1 MQITPRK
8 TAKERLCQVI
18 LSKFTM
24 KCKNWLQRLWG
35 SIEKTTSEVFS
46 SNKCASYNL
55 HPLFCLLGSR
65 LLSTSS
71 LLADVHVRNNN
82 IGYYFRLLGG
92 PRVLHV
98 VQICRSLLV
107 EVWNLGYYFCLSGGP
122 RAGPGWLGGLLPRC
136 GPDCG
141 ISQSVLATCC
151 KLLHMFC
158 MMFYLVAF
166 SEVWTQLWC

>member
-1 MQITPRK
+1 MCG
-8 TAKERLCQVI
+8 E
-18 LSKFTM
+18 
-24 KCKNWLQRLWG
+24 WL
-35 SIEKTTSEVFS
+35 
-46 SNKCASYNL
+46 NASYNL
-55 HPLFCLLGSR
+55 HPLFCLLGSE

-122 RAGPGWLGGLLPRC
+122 RVGPGWLGGLLPRC

-141 ISQSVLATCC
+141 ISKSVLATCC

-166 SEVWTQLWC
+166 SEVWTQLCCQSIGTCNKLAGTVHFLPMFGMSFCLIGFSEVWSGLWY